1 VRKSHSDELFGRRKR
16 LVWRPPRAKMAYK
29 LRSFGANLPAI
40 AWLRGP
46 IATRKAVTAGFSAAV
61 EFA

>member
-16 LVWRPPRAKMAYK
+16 LVGRPPRAKMAYK
-29 LRSFGANLPAI
+29 LRSFRANLPGF
-40 AWLRGP
+40 AWLRAP